1 MNSWRPVTTL
11 LSTLIIASYVHA
23 ASAQQVT
30 GIPGS
35 PSATTTIDGKQL
47 PPPPAK
53 FGGVIKEQAKDSKPY
68 WPPSVVPP
76 KGAPNV
82 LLIMTDDQGYG
93 VSGTFGG
100 VIPTPS
106 MDRIAKAGLRYTQF
120 HSTALCSPTRAALI
134 TGRNHHSVGF
144 GVIGEMSTGFPGY
157 DSVIGQESATIGEI
171 LKENGFATSWFGKN
185 HNTPTYLYSL
195 AGPFDQWPSGMGFE
209 YFYGFMGGETDQWT
223 PYLYRDHTPIY
234 PWIGK
239 PGYNLT
245 TDLADEAIKYLS
257 GLNAAA
263 PSKPFFLYYVPGGTH
278 SPHQPTKEWIDK
290 FKGKF
295 DMGWE
300 KLREDI
306 FANQKR
312 LGVIPANTKLTPW
325 PDVLPKW
332 DSLSAVKKKLYA
344 REAEVFA
351 AYAAYTDHEIGRVI
365 QEVQDEGKLDNTLI
379 IYISGDNGTSA
390 EGTLE
395 GTFNQMTAYNGIL
408 TLPEALQLLHY
419 ENWGSDQT
427 YPHMSVAWSWAFDTP
442 FKWTKQVASHF
453 GGTRQGMV
461 ISWPGHI
468 KDTGGIRSQFHHMI
482 DIVPTILEATGVKAP
497 ATVNGISQR
506 PIEGVS
512 MAYTFDK
519 ANANA
524 PSKRETQYFEM
535 FANRAIYHNGWI
547 AATTP
552 PAPPWA
558 LGTVKLPDIN
568 DYKWELYNLNEDY
581 SEYNDLAAANP
592 DKLKELQAL
601 FLSEAAKYNVL
612 PLDNSILPRL
622 ITPRPSA
629 TAGRTLFTY
638 KGPNV
643 GIPVANAP
651 SILNK
656 DYTITA
662 EVNIPKRGAEG
673 MIVTMGGRFAG
684 YALYLLKGKPVF
696 VYNLVDLERYRWEG
710 GVGAEDWL
718 GDSLAPGKH
727 TIVFDFK
734 LAEPGLGKGGT
745 GVLSVDGKELSRKT
759 IEHSIPF
766 LMSID
771 ESFDI
776 GSDTRSGVD
785 DSYQLPFKFAG
796 SIDKLTFKLGP
807 EQITAEDRAVAEK
820 ALASAHD

>member
-1 MNSWRPVTTL
+1 M
-11 LSTLIIASYVHA
+11 
-23 ASAQQVT
+23 
-30 GIPGS
+30 
-35 PSATTTIDGKQL
+35 
-47 PPPPAK
+47 K
-53 FGGVIKEQAKDSKPY
+53 FGGVIQEDAKNSKSY
-68 WPPSVVPP
+68 WPPQVVPP

-93 VSGTFGG
+93 VTSTFGG
-100 VIPTPS
+100 VVPTPA
-106 MDRIAKAGLRYTQF
+106 MDRVAEAGLRYTQF

-144 GVIGEMSTGFPGY
+144 GVIGELSTGFPGY
-157 DSVIGQESATIGEI
+157 DSIIGSENATVGKI
-171 LKENGFATSWFGKN
+171 LQQNGFATSWFGKE
-185 HNTPTYLYSL
+185 HNTPAFQYSL
-195 AGPFDQWPSGMGFE
+195 AGPFDQWPSGMGFD

-223 PYLYRDHTPIY
+223 PYLFRDHTQVF

-245 TDLADEAIKYLS
+245 TDLADDAIKYMS

-263 PSKPFFLYYVPGGTH
+263 PDKPFFLYYVPGGTH
-278 SPHQPTKEWIDK
+278 SPHQPTQEWIDK
-290 FKGKF
+290 FHGKF
-295 DMGWE
+295 DLGWE
-300 KLREDI
+300 KLREEI

-332 DSLSAVKKKLYA
+332 DSLSAIQKKLYA
-344 REAEVFA
+344 RQAEVFA

-365 QEVQDEGKLDNTLI
+365 QAVEDMGKLDNTLI
-379 IYISGDNGTSA
+379 IYISGDNGNSA

-395 GTFNQMTAYNGIL
+395 GTPNQMTAYNGIL
-408 TLPEALQLLHY
+408 TLPEIELMRYY
-419 ENWGSDQT
+419 ESWGSEKT

-453 GGTRQGMV
+453 GGTRQGV
-461 ISWPGHI
+461 AISWPGHI
-468 KDTGGIRSQFHHMI
+468 NDVGGIRSQFHHMI
-482 DIVPTILEATGVKAP
+482 DIVPTILEATGVNEP
-497 ATVNGISQR
+497 STVDGIAQR

-535 FANRAIYHNGWI
+535 FANRAIYHQGWV

-552 PAPPWA
+552 PAPPWEM
-558 LGTVKLPDIN
+558 GTTKLPEIN
-568 DYKWELYNLNEDY
+568 EYKWELYNITEDF
-581 SEYNDLAAANP
+581 SEYNDLAATNP
-592 DKLKELQAL
+592 AKLKELQAL
-601 FLSEAAKYNVL
+601 FLDNSVL
-612 PLDNSILPRL
+612 PRA

-638 KGPNV
+638 EGENA
-643 GIPVANAP
+643 GIPVGNAP

-662 EVNIPKRGAEG
+662 EVTIPKGGAEG
-673 MIVTMGGRFAG
+673 MIATMGGTFGG
-684 YALYLLKGKPVF
+684 YGLYLLKGKPVF
-696 VYNLVDLERYRWEG
+696 VYNLLNLKRTRWEG
-710 GVGAEDWL
+710 GVGGADL
-718 GDSLAPGKH
+718 MGSSLAPGKH

-734 LAEPGLGKGGT
+734 LESPGLGKGGT
-745 GVLSVDGKELSRKT
+745 GVLSVDGKELSRQT
-759 IEHSIPF
+759 MEHSIPF

-771 ESFDI
+771 ETFDI
-776 GSDTRSGVD
+776 GCDTRTPVD
-785 DSYQLPFKFAG
+785 DSYELPFHFTGK
-796 SIDKLTFKLGP
+796 IDRLTYKLGP
-807 EQITAEDRAVAEK
+807 EQLMEADHAAKAE
-820 ALASAHD
+820 ALASVHS